1 MSPDD
6 PESDARRK
14 RKLWMLLALLVVFL
28 CTIGIQVARFTGDAG
43 AGEVLE
49 TPVTTVA
56 EPNQGGSPAQ
66 GGAPPKNQDD
76 PNSSGRASSN
86 GGTGS
91 DVSGSSG
98 SAGSSSG
105 AGPVTLVP
113 ATPGYPISGSVPRPL
128 RPGAPAQ
135 VIPIVFNSPNQGA
148 GGSGLDGTRV
158 TSLTI
163 TISTVTGSGGG
174 PNPCTAADFQI
185 TQVDPLAYPFYVPFG
200 TRTLASLIAG
210 AYLPTMRMVNRTD
223 SVPGDDSG
231 NQDACKSA
239 TVNLSF
245 VAAP

>member
-43 AGEVLE
+43 AGGVLE

-56 EPNQGGSPAQ
+56 EPKPDGSPAP
-66 GGAPPKNQDD
+66 GGRRAKNQDD
-76 PNSSGRASSN
+76 PKSSGRASSN
-86 GGTGS
+86 SGTGS

-105 AGPVTLVP
+105 AGPVTPVVP
-113 ATPGYPISGSVPRPL
+113 ATPGYTISGSVPRPL

-158 TSLTI
+158 TS
-163 TISTVTGSGGG
+163 
-174 PNPCTAADFQI
+174 
-185 TQVDPLAYPFYVPFG
+185 
-200 TRTLASLIAG
+200 
-210 AYLPTMRMVNRTD
+210 
-223 SVPGDDSG
+223 
-231 NQDACKSA
+231 
-239 TVNLSF
+239 
-245 VAAP
+245 